1 MTILTKDSNSILFL
15 HVPKCGGSSIVD
27 TFTANGYTSEL
38 EMRGKPA
45 QDCLLASPQHQT
57 CSALKSLVR
66 FDNIKEI
73 FMVVRNPYQRLV
85 SEYNWIFR
93 EVSPEERPE
102 YSQWVINSIAIVE
115 QDPYYLDN
123 HLRPMIDFLDVGH
136 PARIFRLE
144 GGLQAI
150 IEFYLQ
156 PVESMLNITVAHNK
170 KASLFKYKSDNPALD
185 ERALHLV
192 NKFYRDDFLAFGY
205 EPTTSD
211 NMQSYGD
218 THCTQEE
225 SSNQLKVSM
234 AKEWQSKSAVSLGR
248 KLRMQSEF
256 LRNILDDLD
265 RHVCEKSIFSG
276 SSLTNEHY
284 LCDLLY
290 EDILLKLS
298 VARGDLEY
306 SLRCRGDGSEI
317 YHYSS
322 SASLVS
328 IYRDRIALHQLN
340 PMEIGASQSC

>member
-27 TFTANGYTSEL
+27 TFTANGFTSAL
-38 EMRGKPA
+38 ETRGKPA

-57 CSALKSLVR
+57 CSALKALVR

-93 EVSPEERPE
+93 EVSTEERPE
-102 YSQWVINSIAIVE
+102 YSQWVINSIAIAE

-144 GGLQAI
+144 DGLQAI

-170 KASLFKYKSDNPALD
+170 KASLFKYKNDNPVLN
-185 ERALHLV
+185 EQALHLV
-192 NKFYRDDFLAFGY
+192 NRFYRDDFIAFDY
-205 EPTTSD
+205 DSTTSD
-211 NMQSYGD
+211 KMQFYGD

-225 SSNQLKVSM
+225 SINQLKVSM

-265 RHVCEKSIFSG
+265 RHVSEKIESRRSI
-276 SSLTNEHY
+276 LANEH
-284 LCDLLY
+284 DLLDVLY
-290 EDILLKLS
+290 EDLLLKLS

-306 SLRCRGDGSEI
+306 WLRCRGDGSEI
-317 YHYSS
+317 YDYSS
-322 SASLVS
+322 SARLVS
-328 IYRDRIALHQLN
+328 IYRDRILLHQLN
-340 PMEIGASQSC
+340 PTEIGA

>member
-1 MTILTKDSNSILFL
+1 MTILTKDSSSILFL

-27 TFTANGYTSEL
+27 TFAANGYTSEL
-38 EMRGKPA
+38 EMRGRPA

-73 FMVVRNPYQRLV
+73 FMVIRNPYQRLI

-123 HLRPMIDFLDVGH
+123 HLRPMIDFLDVDH

-144 GGLQAI
+144 DGLQAI

-156 PVESMLNITVAHNK
+156 PIESVLNITVAHAK

-185 ERALHLV
+185 EQALHLV
-192 NKFYRDDFLAFGY
+192 NRFYRDDFMAFGY
-205 EPTTSD
+205 DLTTSG

-225 SSNQLKVSM
+225 SINQLKVSM
-234 AKEWQSKSAVSLGR
+234 AKEWQLKSAVSLGR

-265 RHVCEKSIFSG
+265 RHVSEKIESRRSF
-276 SSLTNEHY
+276 LANEYY
-284 LCDLLY
+284 LLDVLY

-298 VARGDLEY
+298 VARDDLEY
-306 SLRCRGDGSEI
+306 WLRCRGDGSEI
-317 YHYSS
+317 YAHSS
-322 SASLVS
+322 SARLVS
-328 IYRDRIALHQLN
+328 IYRGRIAMHRLG
-340 PMEIGASQSC
+340 PT